1 MKTNILKKLIH
12 TVSDNLKRNSSSNQN
27 TDEYVFSS
35 QDLDELK
42 KNNIEKIKE
51 LKKDILK
58 TTQKKEDPLDE
69 IILNDSIFN
78 KEKEE
83 EPNHQQEEI
92 ETDLEPN
99 NQQEEIETDLEP
111 NNQQEKDSES
121 NQQKEKR
128 PSFINLEKEH
138 QDLIMKKWEEIDLT
152 TIEKDILDGK
162 DILNHNYT
170 ITYADDAARFIHT
183 IRKKYEIILC
193 YLIGFNNEKK
203 GIYEKTFF
211 SDNIDNDWKY
221 LNYYIKLL
229 EKIKNFKIK

>member
-58 TTQKKEDPLDE
+58 TTQKKEEPLDE

>member
-58 TTQKKEDPLDE
+58 TTQKKEEPLDE

-138 QDLIMKKWEEIDLT
+138 QD
-152 TIEKDILDGK
+152 
-162 DILNHNYT
+162 
-170 ITYADDAARFIHT
+170 
-183 IRKKYEIILC
+183 
-193 YLIGFNNEKK
+193 
-203 GIYEKTFF
+203 
-211 SDNIDNDWKY
+211 
-221 LNYYIKLL
+221 
-229 EKIKNFKIK
+229 